1 MKFGRLN
8 TRIEIQRATSTRD
21 DWNHE
26 TKTWSVLHNI
36 WAHVSQENTTLTGEA
51 GAVSHVMRWKFR
63 VRYLDGLKL
72 TDRVVYDHRT
82 LDIVGWQE
90 VGNREALDIF
100 ATLRNVDS

>member
-36 WAHVSQENTTLTGEA
+36 WAHVSQKTQLTGEA
-51 GAVSHVMRWKFR
+51 SACPVMRWKFR
-63 VRYLDGLKL
+63 SD
-72 TDRVVYDHRT
+72 
-82 LDIVGWQE
+82 
-90 VGNREALDIF
+90 A
-100 ATLRNVDS
+100 